1 MGKVQRTAKQL
12 VKLYD
17 DWESGARVECESCDE
32 QAVVIWQAKDGPHPV
47 CSVHE
52 DLLKSGIT

>member
-17 DWESGARVECESCDE
+17 DWESGASVECEECSE
-32 QAVVIWQAKDGPHPV
+32 QAIVLHHGKDGPHPL
-47 CSVHE
+47 CSSHR
-52 DLLKSGIT
+52 GGAA